1 MESSGTSGVNEGVL
15 GVPGVS
21 EDDKGVPGGQGG
33 RLGVL
38 GGQGGGREVL
48 GVPAA
53 KFDGSSKAVQKILNV
68 KWGQRG
74 HLRVQHPRGARHSVD
89 LMMWP
94 LGVRLV

>member
-1 MESSGTSGVNEGVL
+1 MGVL
-15 GVPGVS
+15 GVS

-33 RLGVL
+33 RLGVI
-38 GGQGGGREVL
+38 GGQGGGLRCPS
-48 GVPAA
+48 GSTTT
-53 KFDGSSKAVQKILNV
+53 FDGSSKAVQKILNV

-94 LGVRLV
+94 LGWFDGSSVDS